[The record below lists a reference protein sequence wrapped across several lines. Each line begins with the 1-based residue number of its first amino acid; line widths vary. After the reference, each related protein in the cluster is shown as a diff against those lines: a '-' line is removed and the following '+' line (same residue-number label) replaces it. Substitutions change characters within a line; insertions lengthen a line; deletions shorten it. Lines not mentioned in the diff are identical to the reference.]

1 MRGKLEGIREGV
13 SPWGGR
19 PSKVKRTVNVLC
31 QQNNLLR
38 MKPGLKSYL
47 LSRLF
52 PTVCSGEL
60 HSCGAGEGRRGGRVP
75 PGGTYGA
82 LRVSFLALAPWR
94 AAPFSGNGRLRALG
108 GGCQGEAHLAL

>member
-60 HSCGAGEGRRGGRVP
+60 HSCGAGEGRRGWASP
-75 PGGTYGA
+75 PRRY
-82 LRVSFLALAPWR
+82 VWR
-94 AAPFSGNGRLRALG
+94 SEGLLPRPGPLEGSTVF
-108 GGCQGEAHLAL
+108 GER